1 MAGCHTQK
9 LRPSILQQLHNSVTG
24 GHLGMKKTLSKV
36 RQRYF
41 WNGLRKFVEEWCRT
55 CDK

>member
-1 MAGCHTQK
+1 MADCHTQK

-36 RQRYF
+36 RQIFLERSTKVCGRVVSY
-41 WNGLRKFVEEWCRT
+41 L
-55 CDK
+55 